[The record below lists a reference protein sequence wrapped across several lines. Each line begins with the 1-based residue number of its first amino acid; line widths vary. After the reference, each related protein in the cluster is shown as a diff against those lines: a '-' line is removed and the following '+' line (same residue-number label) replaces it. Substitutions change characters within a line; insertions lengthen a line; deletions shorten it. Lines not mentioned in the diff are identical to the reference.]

1 MNSYDFLALAA
12 ALCWAIGSIISV
24 VPSRHLGAFSFIRW
38 RMMAVA
44 FMLWPVVLI
53 AGSWRGFT
61 SAIVVAMAISGL
73 IGIFVGDTA
82 LFAASNRLGPRRAGV
97 LYSTNAVFSALFGFI
112 LFAEKMSLLT
122 FIGTVLVMVGVSVAI
137 FMGRDKEDNHAW
149 EADAGSLKWGI
160 VLGVIAA
167 ICQSIGSL
175 IAKPVMT
182 QGVDPIAA
190 SALRVSFAGAAHWVL
205 LWSGFAAARSQNPLN
220 KKILWQTALNGW
232 IAMGIGMTCILLA
245 LKNGNVGV
253 VAVLSSVS
261 PVLLLPLL
269 WWHLG
274 RRPAIGAWFGA
285 ILTVLGTILILFR

>member
-53 AGSWRGFT
+53 VGSWRGFT
-61 SAIVVAMAISGL
+61 GAIVVAMAISGL

-274 RRPAIGAWFGA
+274 RRPALGAWLGA
-285 ILTVLGTILILFR
+285 VLTVLGTILILFR

>member
-1 MNSYDFLALAA
+1 MNSYDLLALAA
-12 ALCWAIGSIISV
+12 ASCWAIGSVISV

-38 RMMAVA
+38 RMMMVA
-44 FMLWPVVLI
+44 IMLWPVVLV
-53 AGSWRGFT
+53 AGTWREFT
-61 SAIVVAMAISGL
+61 TPVVLAMAVSGL

-97 LYSTNAVFSALFGFI
+97 LYSTNAVFSALFGFL
-112 LFAEKMSLLT
+112 LFSETMSAAT
-122 FIGTVLVMVGVSVAI
+122 MMGTVMVMVGVSVAI
-137 FMGRDKEDNHAW
+137 FWGKDKDDHHAW
-149 EADAGSLKWGI
+149 EANTGSLKWGI
-160 VLGVIAA
+160 LLGLVAA

-175 IAKPVMT
+175 IAKPVMV

-205 LWSGFAAARSQNPLN
+205 LGSGFAAAKSRQPLN
-220 KKILWQTALNGW
+220 KKILWLTALNGW
-232 IAMGIGMTCILLA
+232 IAMGVGMTCILVA

-274 RRPAIGAWFGA
+274 RRPALGAWLGA
-285 ILTVLGTILILFR
+285 ILTVLGTVLILIR

>member
-1 MNSYDFLALAA
+1 
-12 ALCWAIGSIISV
+12 
-24 VPSRHLGAFSFIRW
+24 
-38 RMMAVA
+38 MMAVA

-112 LFAEKMSLLT
+112 LFAEKMNLT
-122 FIGTVLVMVGVSVAI
+122 TFVGTVFVMVGVSVAI

-160 VLGVIAA
+160 ILGVIAA

-274 RRPAIGAWFGA
+274 RRPALGAWLGA
-285 ILTVLGTILILFR
+285 ILTVLGTVLILFR

>member
-274 RRPAIGAWFGA
+274 RRPALGAWLGA